1 MPIYVPLNFK
11 KIKPPLDSFKKECYN
26 YYIRNTENTM
36 EQLVRFSVSMEEG
49 LLHQFDHLIEQ
60 KGYTNRSEAV
70 RDIVR
75 DTLVEESVKTPGSI
89 VYGALVFIYDHHKRE
104 LEKSLSNL
112 QHDYYENIISTSH
125 VHVDHDHCMEV
136 VLLKGKAVGLKA
148 IAEKLLSFKG
158 VKHGKLTMTTTG
170 EYHDH

>member
-1 MPIYVPLNFK
+1 
-11 KIKPPLDSFKKECYN
+11 
-26 YYIRNTENTM
+26 M
-36 EQLVRFSVSMEEG
+36 EQLIRFSISMEED
-49 LLHQFDHLIEQ
+49 LLHEFDRLVEQ

-75 DTLVEESVKTPGSI
+75 DTLIEESVKSPDGT

-136 VLLKGKAVGLKA
+136 VLLKGKATILKA

-158 VKHGKLTMTTTG
+158 VKHGKLTLTMALK
-170 EYHDH
+170 DHHHGK

>member
-1 MPIYVPLNFK
+1 
-11 KIKPPLDSFKKECYN
+11 
-26 YYIRNTENTM
+26 M
-36 EQLVRFSVSMEEG
+36 EQLVRFSVSMEED
-49 LLHQFDHLIEQ
+49 LLHQFDCLIEQ

-75 DTLVEESVKTPGSI
+75 DALVEESVKTPDGI

-136 VLLKGKAVGLKA
+136 VLLKGKAVVLKT
-148 IAEKLLSFKG
+148 IAEKLISFKG
-158 VKHGKLTMTTTG
+158 VKHGKLTLTMALQG
-170 EYHDH
+170 HHHGK

>member
-1 MPIYVPLNFK
+1 
-11 KIKPPLDSFKKECYN
+11 
-26 YYIRNTENTM
+26 M
-36 EQLVRFSVSMEEG
+36 EQLVRFSVSMEED
-49 LLHQFDHLIEQ
+49 LLHQFDYLIEQ

-75 DTLVEESVKTPGSI
+75 DTLVEESVKTPNGI
-89 VYGALVFIYDHHKRE
+89 VYGALVFLYDHHKRE

-136 VLLKGKAVGLKA
+136 VLLKGRAVILKA
-148 IAEKLLSFKG
+148 IAAKLLSFKG
-158 VKHGKLTMTTTG
+158 VKHGKLTLTMALHG
-170 EYHDH
+170 HHHGK

>member
-1 MPIYVPLNFK
+1 
-11 KIKPPLDSFKKECYN
+11 
-26 YYIRNTENTM
+26 M
-36 EQLVRFSVSMEEG
+36 EQLVRFSVSMEED
-49 LLHQFDHLIEQ
+49 LLREFDCLIEQ

-75 DTLVEESVKTPGSI
+75 DTLVEESVKTPDGI

-125 VHVDHDHCMEV
+125 VHVDHNHCMEV
-136 VLLKGKAVGLKA
+136 VLLKGKAVILKA

-158 VKHGKLTMTTTG
+158 VMHGKLTLTMTIKG
-170 EYHDH
+170 HHHGK

>member
-1 MPIYVPLNFK
+1 
-11 KIKPPLDSFKKECYN
+11 
-26 YYIRNTENTM
+26 M
-36 EQLVRFSVSMEEG
+36 EQLVRFSISMEED
-49 LLHQFDHLIEQ
+49 LLHEFDHLIEQ

-75 DTLVEESVKTPGSI
+75 DTLVEESVKTPDGT
-89 VYGALVFIYDHHKRE
+89 VYGALVFLYDHHKRE
-104 LEKSLSNL
+104 LEKSLSNI

-136 VLLKGKAVGLKA
+136 VLLKGKAVVLKA

-158 VKHGKLTMTTTG
+158 VKHGKLTLTMALKG
-170 EYHDH
+170 HHHGK

>member
-1 MPIYVPLNFK
+1 M
-11 KIKPPLDSFKKECYN
+11 DED
-26 YYIRNTENTM
+26 
-36 EQLVRFSVSMEEG
+36 
-49 LLHQFDHLIEQ
+49 LLQKFDHLIEQ

-75 DTLVEESVKTPGSI
+75 DTLVEESVKTSDGM

-136 VLLKGKAVGLKA
+136 VLLKGKAVILKA

-158 VKHGKLTMTTTG
+158 VEHGKLTLTMALKS
-170 EYHDH
+170 HHHAK

>member
-1 MPIYVPLNFK
+1 M
-11 KIKPPLDSFKKECYN
+11 DAD
-26 YYIRNTENTM
+26 
-36 EQLVRFSVSMEEG
+36 
-49 LLHQFDHLIEQ
+49 LLHEFDHLIFC

-75 DTLVEESVKTPGSI
+75 NTLVEESIKAPEGI

-136 VLLKGKAVGLKA
+136 VLLKGKSVILKA

-158 VKHGKLTMTTTG
+158 VNHGKLTLTMALKG
-170 EYHDH
+170 HHHGK

>member
-1 MPIYVPLNFK
+1 
-11 KIKPPLDSFKKECYN
+11 
-26 YYIRNTENTM
+26 M
-36 EQLVRFSVSMEEG
+36 EQLVRFSVSMEED
-49 LLHQFDHLIEQ
+49 LLRQFDYLIEQ

-75 DTLVEESVKTPGSI
+75 DTLVEESVKSPDGL
-89 VYGALVFIYDHHKRE
+89 VYGALVFLYDHHKRE

-136 VLLKGKAVGLKA
+136 VLLKGKAVVLKA

-158 VKHGKLTMTTTG
+158 VNHGKLTMTMALKG
-170 EYHDH
+170 HHHGK